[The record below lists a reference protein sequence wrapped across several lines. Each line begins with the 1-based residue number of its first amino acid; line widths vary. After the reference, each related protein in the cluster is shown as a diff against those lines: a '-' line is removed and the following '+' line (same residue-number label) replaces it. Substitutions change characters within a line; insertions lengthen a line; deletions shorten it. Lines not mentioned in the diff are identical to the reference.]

1 MSTPLGSVLLEDL
14 RSTEAAKIKCGKE
27 HFNAL
32 KMGESPAR
40 FEVATNVEG
49 LLSTNG
55 SG

>member
-1 MSTPLGSVLLEDL
+1 MFTIVYKSQNI

-40 FEVATNVEG
+40 YEVATSVEG
-49 LLSTNG
+49 LLSTIG